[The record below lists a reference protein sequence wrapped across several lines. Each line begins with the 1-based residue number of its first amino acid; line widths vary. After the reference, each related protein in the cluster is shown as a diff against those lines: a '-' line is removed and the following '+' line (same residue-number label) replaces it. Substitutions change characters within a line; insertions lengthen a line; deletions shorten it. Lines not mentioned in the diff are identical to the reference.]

1 MTTATP
7 TPVTDSTLPSIRNRS
22 LLVALSFNKPQMTKL
37 DHKASHDAEAANNA
51 KGAIKAQKLLYPK
64 HLIDPIIAKEA
75 EIRNYLKTHTTSFGS
90 TGLFLL
96 DTSMFMQVSD
106 RLSRYEVERAQ
117 LVTVFAQNWSNVI
130 AQAETQQGDL
140 FDPSVYP
147 DVSEVVGQFKM
158 TVSYFPVGD
167 ISRGL
172 FDDVEQELRDTIAQ
186 EVERS
191 TKDVMAQALRQPFER
206 LLDSVLNIYD
216 RTSRD
221 DTQIRDSLMEHLD
234 SITSLM
240 PALNVLG
247 LEQLNKLAERCR
259 ERLYVPPET
268 LRGKDNDERAR
279 VATEAKAIISAC
291 GIDPTQAQKLSPTER
306 KELAQRAADGIL
318 AKMRGMA

>member
-1 MTTATP
+1 MNLADT
-7 TPVTDSTLPSIRNRS
+7 TLPSIRNRS
-22 LLVALSFNKPQMTKL
+22 LLVALSFTKPQMVKL
-37 DHKASHDAEAANNA
+37 DRKATHDAEAANNA
-51 KGAIKAQKLLYPK
+51 RGAIKAQKLLYPK
-64 HLIDPIIAKEA
+64 SLIDPIISKEA
-75 EIRNYLKTHTTSFGS
+75 EIRNYLKTHTTPFGS

-106 RLSRYEVERAQ
+106 RMSQYEVERGQ

-130 AQAETQQGDL
+130 SQAQTQQGDL

-147 DVSEVVGQFKM
+147 DVSDVVGQFGM

-167 ISRGL
+167 ISNGL
-172 FDDVEQELRDTIAQ
+172 FDTVETELKDAIAEQ
-186 EVERS
+186 VERS

-247 LEQLNKLAERCR
+247 IEQLNKLAQKCR
-259 ERLYVPPET
+259 DKLYVNPET

-279 VATEAKAIISAC
+279 VANDAKEIIAAC
-291 GIDPTQAQKLSPTER
+291 GIDPVHAQKLSQTER
-306 KELAQRAADGIL
+306 KQLAAKAADEIL
-318 AKMRGMA
+318 AKMKGLM